1 MKIVITYPPIN
12 SGKGVPLIGQNRQ
25 FQWFNSPTYIYPM
38 VPAYAATLLKQ
49 DGFDATWMDGIA
61 MDWTTSKYLD
71 ELVKLDPDIIAM
83 ETKTP
88 VVKYYWAM
96 IDMIKERL
104 PKAKCILMGDHVTAL
119 PEESFQ
125 MSKVDYVLTGGDYD
139 FLLRNLCHHIE
150 SGSPL
155 EPGIWCRNEGSI
167 TNSGQFKLDHDLN
180 DLPFIDRD
188 LTHWK
193 LYSEKNG
200 NYKHFPG
207 TYTMAGR
214 DCWWGKCTFCSWTTL
229 YPKYRMRGPELLAD
243 EVGQLIDR
251 YHVKEVFDDSG
262 SFPKGEWLR
271 KFCQIVLDRGYDKEI
286 SMGCNM
292 RFGALTP
299 DDYKLMA
306 RAGFRMVLFGMES
319 ANQSTLD
326 RICKNLTP
334 EIVKESC
341 KVAKMA
347 GLHPH
352 ITIMFGYPWE
362 SKEDAQRTLDLG
374 TFLLKKGYADT
385 VQATIMIPYPGTP
398 LFKECQKNGWLRT
411 EDWDHYDMR
420 EPVMKTSLTDEEIAD
435 YVQGIY
441 GVAFN
446 PEFLI
451 RKVISIRSMD
461 DLRFIKKAGV
471 KVLGHRKDFSR

>member
-1 MKIVITYPPIN
+1 MKVLITYPPID
-12 SGKGVPLIGQNRQ
+12 SEKGVPLLGQNRQ

-38 VPAYAATLLKQ
+38 VPSYAASLLKQ
-49 DGFDATWMDGIA
+49 DGFDVAWMDGIA
-61 MDWTTSKYLD
+61 MNWAGDRYLD
-71 ELVKLDPDIIAM
+71 ELVKLDPEIIAM

-96 IDMIKERL
+96 IDRIKERL
-104 PKAKCILMGDHVTAL
+104 PKAICVIMGDHVTAL
-119 PEESFQ
+119 PEETFK
-125 MSKVDYVLTGGDYD
+125 MSRVDYVLTGGDYD
-139 FLLRNLCHHIE
+139 FLLRNLCRHLQ
-150 SGSPL
+150 SGAPL
-155 EPGIWCRNEGSI
+155 EPGIWSRKGEAI
-167 TNSGQFKLDHDLN
+167 TNTGKFKLDHDLN
-180 DLPFIDRD
+180 ELPFIDRD
-188 LTHWK
+188 LTQWK

-200 NYKHFPG
+200 NFKHFPG
-207 TYTMAGR
+207 TYTMVGR

-229 YPKYRMRGPELLAD
+229 YPKYRVRKPELLAD

-262 SFPKGEWLR
+262 SFPQGEWLR
-271 KFCQIVLDRGYDKEI
+271 RFCQMVIDRGYDREI
-286 SMGCNM
+286 SLGCNT

-299 DDYKLMA
+299 EDYRLMA
-306 RAGFRMVLFGMES
+306 KAGFRMVLFGVES
-319 ANQSTLD
+319 ANQGTLD
-326 RICKNLTP
+326 RICKNLSP

-341 KVAKMA
+341 KAAKRA

-411 EDWDHYDMR
+411 DDWDRYDMR
-420 EPVMKTSLTDEEIAD
+420 EPVMTSPMSDEEVAEF
-435 YVQGIY
+435 VKGIY

-446 PEFLI
+446 PEFII
-451 RKVISIRSMD
+451 RKVLSIRSLD
-461 DLRFIKKAGV
+461 DIRFIKNSGA
-471 KVLGHRKDFSR
+471 KVLGHKKDFSR